1 MPVWLENAPHF
12 REGAR
17 PIRHVAQ
24 TESDR
29 EGVELRVAKG
39 KGEAIALAECDVGVG
54 AGGGCLLDLGFV
66 EHRLTEVHADDGC
79 GGGQFAAESEGD
91 VAAASFILGAEG
103 HVRGNIVA
111 DAAQISGTVDG
122 TVAAKSLVIE
132 ATARI
137 NGDLSYD
144 AVSVASGAQV
154 EGRVKRL
161 TSDAEPA
168 LKLIASE

>member
-1 MPVWLENAPHF
+1 MFGKTEGGSAVSRSGSGSLSF
-12 REGAR
+12 IGREVTITGN
-17 PIRHVAQ
+17 I
-24 TESDR
+24 
-29 EGVELRVAKG
+29 
-39 KGEAIALAECDVGVG
+39 
-54 AGGGCLLDLGFV
+54 GGSGNL
-66 EHRLTEVHADDGC
+66 HIDGTV
-79 GGGQFAAESEGD
+79 EGD
-91 VAAASFILGAEG
+91 VAAASLILGEEG
-103 HVRGNIVA
+103 QVRGNIVA
-111 DAAQISGTVDG
+111 DSAQISGTVDG

-161 TSDAEPA
+161 TRDAEPA

>member
-1 MPVWLENAPHF
+1 MAMF
-12 REGAR
+12 GKTEGA
-17 PIRHVAQ
+17 A
-24 TESDR
+24 S
-29 EGVELRVAKG
+29 
-39 KGEAIALAECDVGVG
+39 G
-54 AGGGCLLDLGFV
+54 ARSGGGSLSFIG
-66 EHRLTEVHADDGC
+66 REVTITGNIGGSGNLHIDGTVD
-79 GGGQFAAESEGD
+79 GD

-161 TSDAEPA
+161 TRDTEPA

>member
-1 MPVWLENAPHF
+1 MAMFGKTENGGSPVRSGSGGSLSF
-12 REGAR
+12 IGREVTITGN
-17 PIRHVAQ
+17 I
-24 TESDR
+24 
-29 EGVELRVAKG
+29 
-39 KGEAIALAECDVGVG
+39 
-54 AGGGCLLDLGFV
+54 GGSGNL
-66 EHRLTEVHADDGC
+66 HIDGTV
-79 GGGQFAAESEGD
+79 EGD
-91 VAAASFILGAEG
+91 VAAASLILGGEG

-161 TSDAEPA
+161 TRDAEPA

>member
-1 MPVWLENAPHF
+1 MAMFGKTEGISTSTRGSAGSLSF
-12 REGAR
+12 IGREVTITGN
-17 PIRHVAQ
+17 I
-24 TESDR
+24 
-29 EGVELRVAKG
+29 
-39 KGEAIALAECDVGVG
+39 
-54 AGGGCLLDLGFV
+54 GGTGNL
-66 EHRLTEVHADDGC
+66 HIDGTV
-79 GGGQFAAESEGD
+79 EGD
-91 VAAASFILGAEG
+91 VTAASFILGAEG

-161 TSDAEPA
+161 TRDAEPA

>member
-1 MPVWLENAPHF
+1 MTRAP
-12 REGAR
+12 
-17 PIRHVAQ
+17 
-24 TESDR
+24 T
-29 EGVELRVAKG
+29 
-39 KGEAIALAECDVGVG
+39 
-54 AGGGCLLDLGFV
+54 
-66 EHRLTEVHADDGC
+66 LTPWA
-79 GGGQFAAESEGD
+79 
-91 VAAASFILGAEG
+91 VAAPVTLQ
-103 HVRGNIVA
+103 VRVDMTTTTSLRLPDELKSRVA

-132 ATARI
+132 ASARI

-161 TSDAEPA
+161 TRDAEPA

>member
-1 MPVWLENAPHF
+1 MAMF
-12 REGAR
+12 GKTEGASNGAR
-17 PIRHVAQ
+17 SGSGSLSFIG
-24 TESDR
+24 R
-29 EGVELRVAKG
+29 EVTITGN
-39 KGEAIALAECDVGVG
+39 I
-54 AGGGCLLDLGFV
+54 GGSGNL
-66 EHRLTEVHADDGC
+66 HIDGTVD
-79 GGGQFAAESEGD
+79 GD

-161 TSDAEPA
+161 TRDTEPA

>member
-1 MPVWLENAPHF
+1 MAMF
-12 REGAR
+12 GK
-17 PIRHVAQ
+17 
-24 TESDR
+24 TESTSGGVRSSGASLSFIGR
-29 EGVELRVAKG
+29 EVTITGN
-39 KGEAIALAECDVGVG
+39 I
-54 AGGGCLLDLGFV
+54 GGSGNL
-66 EHRLTEVHADDGC
+66 HIDGTV
-79 GGGQFAAESEGD
+79 EGD
-91 VAAASFILGAEG
+91 VAAASVILGAEG

-161 TSDAEPA
+161 TRDTEPA

>member
-1 MPVWLENAPHF
+1 MAMF
-12 REGAR
+12 
-17 PIRHVAQ
+17 
-24 TESDR
+24 
-29 EGVELRVAKG
+29 G
-39 KGEAIALAECDVGVG
+39 KTDGTSTSMRGG
-54 AGGGCLLDLGFV
+54 AGSLSFIGREVTITGNIGGNGNL
-66 EHRLTEVHADDGC
+66 HIDGTV
-79 GGGQFAAESEGD
+79 EGD

-111 DAAQISGTVDG
+111 DAAQISGMVDG

-161 TSDAEPA
+161 TRDAEPA